1 MKAITAAVI
10 AILNVN
16 IRFRPLAHGKPLTAE
31 RLWDRRKRETQPA
44 AARLVFEPADD
55 FGKIPAPRAGSE
67 IELRNIRTKFAESD
81 PVPAMQFRQKIP
93 RGSLIGRKGRPSI
106 PDRLGQVPCS
116 AAKIPCSL
124 S

>member
-1 MKAITAAVI
+1 MD
-10 AILNVN
+10 
-16 IRFRPLAHGKPLTAE
+16 PE
-31 RLWDRRKRETQPA
+31 PA
-44 AARLVFEPADD
+44 AARLVFELAD

-81 PVPAMQFRQKIP
+81 PAPAMQFRQKIP
-93 RGSLIGRKGRPSI
+93 GGSLIGRKGRPSI
-106 PDRLGQVPCS
+106 PDRPKNLPCS